1 MVQMEFIFQLGIEE
15 TNAAAGLDTLGIA
28 TSLTRAM
35 SGTVVEIKTK
45 I

>member
-1 MVQMEFIFQLGIEE
+1 MVQMEFIFRLGIEE
-15 TNAAAGLDTLGIA
+15 TNAAAGLDTQGIA

>member
-1 MVQMEFIFQLGIEE
+1 MVQMEFKFQLGIEE
-15 TNAAAGLDTLGIA
+15 TNTAAGLDTLGIA

>member
-1 MVQMEFIFQLGIEE
+1 MVQMEFIFQLSREE
-15 TNAAAGLDTLGIA
+15 TNTAAGLHTLGIA